1 MITRDDIEGWYK
13 RLHEQFRS
21 HPAYQTFVDKSGTK
35 PEAETFVKR
44 VCKAHLRSPQVLGF
58 VYAVTSPNS
67 RHHIEHNL
75 LEELGHESPGD
86 PSHPLLLKQLAKA
99 MGVSDHTWSTFED
112 EAEQVVKTKTLE
124 PIMFGTLMETGLNV
138 MLEVFA
144 FEWMLARESRHM
156 GTALK
161 HYLSLEQ
168 KDLEWFYHHSEV
180 DIAHAEQGLDTLVDY
195 ISYFKIDDDTVR
207 TVAEITFRENVFLK
221 RYFDLQ
227 VEFML

>member
-1 MITRDDIEGWYK
+1 MITRHDIEGWYK
-13 RLHEQFRS
+13 RLHEQFSS
-21 HPAYQTFVDKSGTK
+21 HATYKKFIGKTGSK
-35 PEAETFVKR
+35 PEAEAFVKR

-58 VYAVTSPNS
+58 VYAVTSPKS

-99 MGVSDHTWSTFED
+99 MGVSDHTWTTYED
-112 EAEQVVKTKTLE
+112 EAEQVLRNKTIE

-161 HYLSLEQ
+161 HYLGLEE

-195 ISYFKIDDDTVR
+195 LTYFKIDDETVR